1 MQLGWQTLR
10 IALRALMSSNLEPAV
25 QSECGEGGA
34 KGAERPK
41 GETKRPEGAERKTL
55 AHKLEDSKVIDYR
68 GLLHDLYVVYI

>member
-1 MQLGWQTLR
+1 MLQ
-10 IALRALMSSNLEPAV
+10 
-25 QSECGEGGA
+25 GEGEA

>member
-1 MQLGWQTLR
+1 MV
-10 IALRALMSSNLEPAV
+10 RADR
-25 QSECGEGGA
+25 SEWSGET
-34 KGAERPK
+34 E